1 MPTTARRRALLAPS
15 EPGKQTLQETLYKG
29 IHADTGDVSHETAET
44 RPSELATLRARVQKL
59 EMRESAHLTEIASLQ
74 AKVTLLTDKQE
85 KWQRVWDARID
96 TREVMMTEASEVGDE
111 QRQLREQIH
120 EDLGG
125 VATVLNT
132 IADLQLALTLRH
144 RAMMDIV
151 TGLAS
156 DSASRDLVLTE

>member
-1 MPTTARRRALLAPS
+1 
-15 EPGKQTLQETLYKG
+15 
-29 IHADTGDVSHETAET
+29 
-44 RPSELATLRARVQKL
+44 
-59 EMRESAHLTEIASLQ
+59 
-74 AKVTLLTDKQE
+74 
-85 KWQRVWDARID
+85 
-96 TREVMMTEASEVGDE
+96 MTEASEVRDE
-111 QRQLREQIH
+111 QRRLREQIH